1 MRKFWKDYAELCKA
15 AGRFYKKHWLGCIIF
30 YIVACVV
37 MIAIYCPMVYVT
49 LWESL
54 TDKVK
59 SKFKKEE
66 KSNLFVSE
74 ES

>member
-1 MRKFWKDYAELCKA
+1 MKKFWRDCWETCKA
-15 AGRFYKKHWLGCIIF
+15 NFGFMKKHWLGCIIF

-59 SKFKKEE
+59 SKFKKE
-66 KSNLFVSE
+66 KKPDLFVSE

>member
-1 MRKFWKDYAELCKA
+1 MKKFFKDYWECCKT
-15 AGRFYKKHWLGCIIF
+15 GFGFMKKHWLGCIIF

-37 MIAIYCPMVYVT
+37 MIAIYCPMFYAN

-59 SKFKKEE
+59 SIFKKKE
-66 KSNLFVSE
+66 KNDSFVEE